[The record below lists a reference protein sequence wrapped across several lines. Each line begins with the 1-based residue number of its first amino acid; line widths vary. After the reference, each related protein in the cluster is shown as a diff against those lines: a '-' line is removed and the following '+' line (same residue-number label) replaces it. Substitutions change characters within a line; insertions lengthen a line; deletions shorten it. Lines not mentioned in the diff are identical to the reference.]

1 MNIKAFSK
9 RTMAIATGMV
19 LSACCLLGD
28 KVTLSAAGSFDIEL
42 SAHTDGYGSVS
53 LDWSD
58 YNYEDKN
65 FKVYKS
71 DDGGSTY
78 ETIGIDYT
86 LVDEVR
92 CLQIGCTDKEYP
104 NGTINQYKTWMET
117 NGYGKGIIKVD
128 YIDINEFNS
137 NYNSYLKDFN
147 GNYKYDVIFFGTW
160 NTNNFSDLRLD
171 SRNAVAEFI
180 ESGRGCIM
188 GHDCTAMTF
197 LPQDNNSGHGP
208 IPDCIP
214 NEMKG
219 KTYGNIPIEY
229 IFDTAITPYLAT
241 LCDYFGITYDYEQVL
256 FPDTQVVIEKDSL
269 FTRYPWYIGSTG
281 DILNIPQAHLV
292 SQIASGANVFLT
304 FKNGKEIYSNERNFY
319 LAVKGN
325 CAQIMTGHSNGAATE
340 DEQKILA
347 NLIFYCNQLI
357 FDTWY
362 SKDSS
367 AQDFAAPDAPTI
379 SLDINKIFFS
389 AEDNG
394 STYHYY
400 VESFD
405 KNDTSESGLID
416 RSPVKSLTVT
426 TGVQKYLY
434 ILDDNE
440 NTVVSKEN
448 GMETTDM
455 NIPMNRD
462 FTYIH
467 VAAIDG
473 AGNLSET
480 TTMTIPKNTV
490 NVKTNIKQP
499 VSVNIKMLDDNGGYN
514 GIQYN
519 VSANEFGKVIKHMP
533 AGRFEIQIIDRN
545 YELSDIFIEDNTN
558 NIYTIKENEKYYLII
573 DNSTKDEVGTIRIEL
588 NEKFNYQ
595 LDSSMNNYFR

>member
-1 MNIKAFSK
+1 MNIKAFAK

-53 LDWSD
+53 LDWSG
-58 YNYEDKN
+58 YNYADKN

-71 DDGGSTY
+71 DDGGLTY
-78 ETIGIDYT
+78 ETVGIDYT
-86 LVDEVR
+86 LVDEVK
-92 CLQIGCTDKEYP
+92 CLQIYP
-104 NGTINQYKTWMET
+104 VEDAQNQFKTWMET
-117 NGYGKGIIKVD
+117 NGNGKGIIKIDSV
-128 YIDINEFNS
+128 YIDSFNENPDM
-137 NYNSYLKDFN
+137 YLKDFN
-147 GNYKYDVIFFGTW
+147 GNYKYDVVLLGTW
-160 NTNNFSDLRLD
+160 DSNGDKDLTQTSVNSVIR
-171 SRNAVAEFI
+171 FI
-180 ESGRGCIM
+180 KSGRGCIL
-188 GHDCTAMTF
+188 GHDTF
-197 LPQDNNSGHGP
+197 LRHHTIDFIYFRQLGPYFGLTTHDLYQNPDPNNNSSENVKIVNNG
-208 IPDCIP
+208 
-214 NEMKG
+214 
-219 KTYGNIPIEY
+219 
-229 IFDTAITPYLAT
+229 
-241 LCDYFGITYDYEQVL
+241 
-256 FPDTQVVIEKDSL
+256 L
-269 FTRYPWYIGSTG
+269 FTNYPWYIGEVG
-281 DILNIPQAHLV
+281 DVLNIPRTHNTGQRIDKATKWLEFCDISEGHETAL
-292 SQIASGANVFLT
+292 SEDN
-304 FKNGKEIYSNERNFY
+304 YY
-319 LAVKGN
+319 LATYNN
-325 CAQIMTGHSNGAATE
+325 CASIMTGHSMGTATE

-379 SLDINKIFFS
+379 SSDINKIFFS

-448 GMETTDM
+448 GIETTDM
-455 NIPMNRD
+455 NVPMNRD

-519 VSANEFGKVIKHMP
+519 ISANEFGKVIKHMP
-533 AGRFEIQIIDRN
+533 VGKFEIQIIDRS
-545 YELSDIFIEDNTN
+545 YELKDIFIEDNTN
-558 NIYTIKENEKYYLII
+558 NIYTVKENEKYYLII
-573 DNSTKDEVGTIRIEL
+573 DNSTKNEVGTIMIKL

-595 LDSSMNNYFR
+595 LDSSMNNYFK